1 MDMDSLGKMIENDCS
16 RRKCTTMEYYL
27 EFVYKEST
35 KIPLL
40 PMTPQPYVEV
50 FIQLRMCKS
59 SWIEIF

>member
-40 PMTPQPYVEV
+40 PMTPQPYCGS
-50 FIQLRMCKS
+50 IHT
-59 SWIEIF
+59 IENVQKLLD